1 MATLEKIN
9 IVLGDLEKTHGAT
22 IPIADLRQSMA
33 RVYEELASSA
43 SSSKAPASN
52 SETCAA
58 FTKPA
63 KKSDAPKQC
72 SKKGTNIGTDDK
84 HYCAIHFA
92 KEFPDLAA
100 ALPKKEKTPATS
112 SSSASSAG
120 KKPAAPKTT
129 VGKGSLN
136 PTCDHDIKGKNPRK
150 CTSAGK
156 CQQPDGKW
164 YCGTHLKS
172 HMAPAGGASSNDA
185 GASNKI
191 AKAHSVSQPLMDNE
205 LGLAVDQNGICFV
218 GDYDGKGVHVVGRT
232 SAGGVIDLNE
242 ADTKFCKEND
252 YPIVPADVRLKI
264 IAMTPEDRLKFSDEP
279 VAESSA

>member
-84 HYCAIHFA
+84 HYCAIHFEEGEDSGDIELFSLVGR
-92 KEFPDLAA
+92 KE
-100 ALPKKEKTPATS
+100 
-112 SSSASSAG
+112 AG
-120 KKPAAPKTT
+120 CTQDHRR
-129 VGKGSLN
+129 KG
-136 PTCDHDIKGKNPRK
+136 I
-150 CTSAGK
+150 
-156 CQQPDGKW
+156 
-164 YCGTHLKS
+164 
-172 HMAPAGGASSNDA
+172 
-185 GASNKI
+185 
-191 AKAHSVSQPLMDNE
+191 SQPHL
-205 LGLAVDQNGICFV
+205 
-218 GDYDGKGVHVVGRT
+218 
-232 SAGGVIDLNE
+232 
-242 ADTKFCKEND
+242 
-252 YPIVPADVRLKI
+252 
-264 IAMTPEDRLKFSDEP
+264 
-279 VAESSA
+279 